1 MNQISSIN
9 FLQLI
14 LVLAILI
21 VVGVPLFG
29 KLSKKKLYSKVD
41 PSAEEFKH
49 LLVRKEEVLLAIKE
63 IQFDYQTEKLSDADY
78 TAMKRKLETEALA
91 LMDKIDALEKD
102 LKKKRKHVDAA

>member
-1 MNQISSIN
+1 MSGIN

-29 KLSKKKLYSKVD
+29 KLSSKKLYSSID

-63 IQFDYQTEKLSDADY
+63 MEFDYKTEKISDADHA
-78 TAMKRKLETEALA
+78 TMKRKLETEALA
-91 LMDKIDALEKD
+91 ILEKIDTLEQD
-102 LKKKRKHVDAA
+102 LKKKRKHADVT